1 MASPP
6 PGHIA
11 KRFNAEN
18 ELLDGFTKQFVNDM
32 QRVFKDLE
40 KRLKT
45 MLSEYAA
52 GDKSKAIDI
61 EFALEAKTQLQQSLR
76 DAGYYSTIDNAIAK
90 YADVIKDV
98 RETYGMFGAKVTFSE
113 IDRRIISE
121 LINTD
126 MTEWRDLG
134 RSVQTQI
141 YKSLTDSVLGGV
153 DINQGV
159 EAVGLA
165 LANTDIA
172 KHAYTLM
179 NTSYMNFNRRVNNIA
194 AENTGWAEVIYMGP
208 IDEVTRPFCREHV
221 NKVITLDEAKALIND
236 QGGNAYTEGGG
247 YNCRHRW
254 IAVEPSYKDSPEYAD
269 LRDRTEEDLKDTQ

>member
-11 KRFNAEN
+11 KRFKSEN
-18 ELLDGFTKQFVNDM
+18 ELLDGFTNKFVSDM

-40 KRLKT
+40 KRLKS
-45 MLSEYAA
+45 MLQKYAA

-76 DAGYYSTIDNAIAK
+76 DAGYYEAIDQALAK

-98 RETYGMFGAKVTFSE
+98 RETYGMFVAKVTFSE
-113 IDRRIISE
+113 VDRRIISE

-179 NTSYMNFNRRVNNIA
+179 NTAYMNFNRR
-194 AENTGWAEVIYMGP
+194 EV
-208 IDEVTRPFCREHV
+208 
-221 NKVITLDEAKALIND
+221 
-236 QGGNAYTEGGG
+236 
-247 YNCRHRW
+247 
-254 IAVEPSYKDSPEYAD
+254 S
-269 LRDRTEEDLKDTQ
+269 